1 MDLDTRALASFIG
14 KTITDVRGIL
24 DRTHADRFEV
34 GRGAPVAGEWPHV
47 LFLTEPLDDTSA
59 SLVVEEVDKAFG
71 YDPRHRRGGPEQKV
85 GDGPQVVYVAWSG
98 QEYPGR
104 RPLPAAVRGA

>member
-59 SLVVEEVDKAFG
+59 SLVVEEIDKAFG
-71 YDPRHRRGGPEQKV
+71 HDPRRRHNAEQKV
-85 GDGPQVVYVAWSG
+85 GDGPQVVYMAWSG

-104 RPLPAAVRGA
+104 RPLAAGARGA

>member
-47 LFLTEPLDDTSA
+47 LFLTEPLDATSA

-71 YDPRHRRGGPEQKV
+71 FDPRHARRAEPKV
-85 GDGPQVVYVAWSG
+85 GEGPQVVYVAWSG

-104 RPLPAAVRGA
+104 RPLAASIRGA

>member
-14 KTITDVRGIL
+14 KTIIDVRGIL

-71 YDPRHRRGGPEQKV
+71 FDPRHRRNAEQKV
-85 GDGPQVVYVAWSG
+85 GDGPQVVYMAWSG

-104 RPLPAAVRGA
+104 RPLAAGARGA